1 MRTEDQRERRLHA
14 LAACGALI
22 DADFFHRIAAIRC
35 EVLGWDARMIIAIS
49 PRVIGYD
56 SQRGEMRDAREVERW
71 NEDMRA
77 AAKFLT
83 GVRRLASAPRSS
95 GGDD

>member
-1 MRTEDQRERRLHA
+1 MRERRLHA

-22 DADFFHRIAAIRC
+22 DADFFHGIAAIRC

-49 PRVIGYD
+49 PRVVGYD
-56 SQRGEMRDAREVERW
+56 SRRGEMRDAREVERW
-71 NEDMRA
+71 NENMRA

-83 GVRRLASAPRSS
+83 GIRRIARAPQSS
-95 GGDD
+95 GDDD